1 MKVASILKAKGTHV
15 ATIAPTATVR
25 TAVEQM
31 RRHRIG
37 SLVVSET
44 GDRIVGLIAEREVV
58 HGLAEHG
65 EQLLH
70 RQVLDVMSAAVVTAT
85 SEDSLTKV
93 MAQMTRYR
101 ARHVPI
107 VDAGRLVG
115 LVSIG
120 DVVKHRLDELELE
133 ANILRDAFLAR
144 S

>member
-1 MKVASILKAKGTHV
+1 MKVASILNAKGTYV
-15 ATIAPTATVR
+15 ATIAPTATVG

-31 RRHRIG
+31 RRQHIG
-37 SLVVSET
+37 SLVVSEG

-65 EQLLH
+65 ERLLS
-70 RQVLDVMSAAVVTAT
+70 RRVMDVMSPVVAT
-85 SEDSLTKV
+85 GTPEDSLTKV
-93 MAQMTRYR
+93 MAQMTRFR

-115 LVSIG
+115 LISIG

-133 ANILRDAFLAR
+133 ANVLRDAFLAR
-144 S
+144 Q

>member
-1 MKVASILKAKGTHV
+1 MKVASILKTKGTHV

-37 SLVVSET
+37 SLVVSEN

-58 HGLAEHG
+58 HGLADHG

-133 ANILRDAFLAR
+133 TNVLRDAFLAR
-144 S
+144 Q